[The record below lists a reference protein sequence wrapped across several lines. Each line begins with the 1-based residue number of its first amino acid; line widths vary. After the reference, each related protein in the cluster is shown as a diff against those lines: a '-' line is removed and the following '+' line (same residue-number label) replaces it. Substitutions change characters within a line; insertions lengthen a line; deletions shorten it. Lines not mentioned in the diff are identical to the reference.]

1 MDLIINTINRR
12 LISGGSWAFS
22 GKVLTVIIA
31 LAVNVLLARLLT
43 PEALGAYFLTL
54 SLVTI
59 SVSVAQFGLN
69 MAVVRFVA
77 ESIAKG
83 QLTRAAKSV
92 WIVFNYG
99 MIGAVIV
106 AVLLVSGLG
115 NWLAME
121 VFDSM
126 LIKSVIGFAA
136 LWIVIMTF
144 QNLTAETF
152 RGFNDIRFA
161 TIFGGL
167 LTGVI
172 SALLFTSLWIV
183 KHNSNLAQIV
193 LLSISAG
200 IINALIAFIL
210 LRLRYNKIKGR
221 NSNLTAKE
229 VLVVSWPLWLTSLT
243 ILVLAQVD
251 LWILGI
257 FVSQQDVAVY
267 GAAVRIAVLI
277 SMPLLIVNAVIPPII
292 TEMHATGDRKDLE
305 KTLRKTATIAAIPA
319 IIILLFF
326 IFFSGSI
333 LSLIYGDYYKL
344 GSTALKILSFGKLMD
359 VLAGSCGLALAM
371 TGHQK
376 TIMLISIV
384 CCLFVIS
391 MSILLV
397 NPYGLVG
404 VASASAFGTILW
416 NLLALFAVKQK
427 INIWTHIKLPITRL

>member
-1 MDLIINTINRR
+1 
-12 LISGGSWAFS
+12 
-22 GKVLTVIIA
+22 
-31 LAVNVLLARLLT
+31 
-43 PEALGAYFLTL
+43 
-54 SLVTI
+54 
-59 SVSVAQFGLN
+59 
-69 MAVVRFVA
+69 
-77 ESIAKG
+77 
-83 QLTRAAKSV
+83 
-92 WIVFNYG
+92 